1 MLKLTLNGCQ
11 KSTERSRPR
20 LWWCVTGELSFLPIH
35 AAGKY
40 QTSNVVCT
48 SDYFVS
54 SYIPT
59 LHSLIKARNNWD
71 PIPRHELT
79 GLIICEDSPKSSA
92 ADHLPEAAKE
102 VRIVHECFESV
113 HAQVLNTMSSR
124 TTRAE
129 LLSLLENTPAHV
141 LHLACHGIQD
151 TDPLNS
157 AIMLHDG
164 QLTIEDIMRLSFP
177 QATLAY
183 LSACQTAK
191 GVENAPDQ
199 AVHIAASMLF
209 CGFRSIIGT
218 LWCVTHIVGEFLSAL
233 KPRKH
238 RLMSDEDGPRLAS
251 RFYEVLFERA
261 QIDLDDIS
269 YALDAAVQAL
279 RSAGIPARRWALF
292 MHMGG

>member
-1 MLKLTLNGCQ
+1 
-11 KSTERSRPR
+11 
-20 LWWCVTGELSFLPIH
+20 VTGELSSLPIH

-40 QTSNVVCT
+40 QGSDAVCT

-59 LHSLIKARNNWD
+59 LHSLIKARSTWN
-71 PIPRHELT
+71 PIPRHEMA
-79 GLIICEDSPKSSA
+79 GLIICEDSPNSSA
-92 ADHLPEAAKE
+92 ANYLPEAGKE
-102 VRIVHECFESV
+102 VRLVRECFESV
-113 HAQVLNTMSSR
+113 HAQVLNTMSTR

-151 TDPLNS
+151 GDPLNS

-209 CGFRSIIGT
+209 CGFRSVIGT
-218 LWCVTHIVGEFLSAL
+218 LWCVVAFVTSFLSTNATETQA
-233 KPRKH
+233 H
-238 RLMSDEDGPRLAS
+238 
-251 RFYEVLFERA
+251 ER
-261 QIDLDDIS
+261 
-269 YALDAAVQAL
+269 
-279 RSAGIPARRWALF
+279 RRWAAACTPFLR
-292 MHMGG
+292 GSA

>member
-1 MLKLTLNGCQ
+1 
-11 KSTERSRPR
+11 
-20 LWWCVTGELSFLPIH
+20 LSFLPIH

-40 QTSNVVCT
+40 QGSDVVCT
-48 SDYFVS
+48 SDYVVS

-71 PIPRHELT
+71 LLPRNELA
-79 GLIICEDSPKSSA
+79 GLIICEDSPKNNA
-92 ADHLPEAAKE
+92 ANYLPEAAKE
-102 VRIVHECFESV
+102 VRVVRECFESV
-113 HAQVLNTMSSR
+113 HAQVLNTMS
-124 TTRAE
+124 TQTMRAE
-129 LLSLLENTPAHV
+129 LLSLLENTSAHV

-151 TDPLNS
+151 ADPLNS

-164 QLTIEDIMRLSFP
+164 HLTIEDIMRLSFP

-218 LWCVTHIVGEFLSAL
+218 LWCVADSANRFVSTL
-233 KPRKH
+233 TPRKY
-238 RLMSDEDGPRLAS
+238 RLMSDEDGPQLAR
-251 RFYEVLFERA
+251 RFYEVLFERE
-261 QIDLDDIS
+261 QLDLDDIP

-279 RSAGIPARRWALF
+279 RSAGVPARRWALF

>member
-1 MLKLTLNGCQ
+1 
-11 KSTERSRPR
+11 
-20 LWWCVTGELSFLPIH
+20 VTGELSFLPIH

-40 QTSNVVCT
+40 QTSNAVCT

-59 LHSLIKARNNWD
+59 LHSLIKARNNCD
-71 PIPRHELT
+71 PIPRNELA

-92 ADHLPEAAKE
+92 ANYIPDAAKE
-102 VRIVHECFESV
+102 VDIVRECFESV
-113 HAQVLNTMSSR
+113 HAQVLNTVSTRIM
-124 TTRAE
+124 RAE
-129 LLSLLENTPAHV
+129 VLSLLENTPAHV

-151 TDPLNS
+151 ADPLNS
-157 AIMLHDG
+157 AILLHDG
-164 QLTIEDIMRLSFP
+164 QLTIEDIMQLSLS

-191 GVENAPDQ
+191 GDQNAPDQ

-218 LWCVTHIVGEFLSAL
+218 LWCVADFVSCFLSAL
-233 KPRKH
+233 TPRNH
-238 RLMSDEDGPRLAS
+238 RLMSDEDGPRLAR
-251 RFYEVLFERA
+251 RFYEVLFERE
-261 QIDLDDIS
+261 QIDLDDIP
-269 YALDAAVQAL
+269 YALDAAVQTL
-279 RSAGIPARRWALF
+279 RSDGVPAWRWALF

>member
-1 MLKLTLNGCQ
+1 MLKLITNNVQ

-40 QTSNVVCT
+40 QTSNAVCT
-48 SDYFVS
+48 SDYVVS

-71 PIPRHELT
+71 PIPRHELA
-79 GLIICEDSPKSSA
+79 GLIICEDSPKSCA
-92 ADHLPEAAKE
+92 ANYLPEAAKE
-102 VRIVHECFESV
+102 VRIVRECFESV
-113 HAQVLNTMSSR
+113 HAQVLNTMSTR

-151 TDPLNS
+151 ADPLNS

-183 LSACQTAK
+183 LSACQTAM
-191 GVENAPDQ
+191 GVQNAPDQ

-218 LWCVTHIVGEFLSAL
+218 LWCVADFVNCFSQ
-233 KPRKH
+233 
-238 RLMSDEDGPRLAS
+238 
-251 RFYEVLFERA
+251 RA
-261 QIDLDDIS
+261 N
-269 YALDAAVQAL
+269 
-279 RSAGIPARRWALF
+279 PP
-292 MHMGG
+292 

>member
-1 MLKLTLNGCQ
+1 
-11 KSTERSRPR
+11 
-20 LWWCVTGELSFLPIH
+20 
-35 AAGKY
+35 
-40 QTSNVVCT
+40 VCT

-59 LHSLIKARNNWD
+59 LHSLVKARNNWD
-71 PIPRHELT
+71 PIPRHELA
-79 GLIICEDSPKSSA
+79 GLIICEESPKSSA
-92 ADHLPEAAKE
+92 ANYLPEAARE
-102 VRIVHECFESV
+102 VRIVRECFESV
-113 HAQVLNTMSSR
+113 HAQVLNTISTQ

-129 LLSLLENTPAHV
+129 LLSSLENTSAHV

-151 TDPLNS
+151 ADPLNS

-164 QLTIEDIMRLSFP
+164 QLTIEDIMQLSLSR
-177 QATLAY
+177 ATLAY

-191 GVENAPDQ
+191 GVESAPDQ

-218 LWCVTHIVGEFLSAL
+218 LWCVPDFVSCFLSAL
-233 KPRKH
+233 TPCQL
-238 RLMSDEDGPRLAS
+238 RLMSDEDGPQLA
-251 RFYEVLFERA
+251 RHFYEVLFERE
-261 QIDLDDIS
+261 QIDLDDIP

-279 RSAGIPARRWALF
+279 RSAGVPARRWALF

>member
-1 MLKLTLNGCQ
+1 
-11 KSTERSRPR
+11 
-20 LWWCVTGELSFLPIH
+20 LPIH

-40 QTSNVVCT
+40 QGSDAVCT

-59 LHSLIKARNNWD
+59 LHSLIKAQSTWN
-71 PIPRHELT
+71 PIPRNVLA
-79 GLIICEDSPKSSA
+79 GLIFCEDSPKNSQ
-92 ADHLPEAAKE
+92 ADYLPEAAKE
-102 VRIVHECFESV
+102 VRIVRECFESA
-113 HAQVLNTMSSR
+113 HAQVLNTMS
-124 TTRAE
+124 TQTMRAE

-151 TDPLNS
+151 ADPLNS

-164 QLTIEDIMRLSFP
+164 HLTIEDIMRLSFP

-191 GVENAPDQ
+191 GVQNAPDQ

-218 LWCVTHIVGEFLSAL
+218 LWCVADCVSDILSAL
-233 KPRKH
+233 TPRKYIG
-238 RLMSDEDGPRLAS
+238 L
-251 RFYEVLFERA
+251 
-261 QIDLDDIS
+261 
-269 YALDAAVQAL
+269 
-279 RSAGIPARRWALF
+279 
-292 MHMGG
+292 